1 MMRTLVLLAYVL
13 LLVTSCK
20 KEETDYENNRTSFF
34 RNINDSAC
42 SDSIIMCVTYNIQ
55 LGFSADKNPWNKDAY
70 GADNEQI
77 KKISEYV
84 KKVNPDI
91 IALQEVPR
99 NRSNALVKNFIE
111 ELASKL
117 NMNYAFGSHGY
128 NDPYGIY
135 PVVGE
140 WGTAILTKYRIVGI
154 HDEQVEYVSIWEK
167 RSLLDVELEAS
178 GKRRFHAISLHY
190 LPSDQGIPNTA
201 RYISGL
207 NSAVICMG
215 DFNMVGEIPAFRDL
229 GLKDSD
235 STYSNHGIDR
245 IFYSAGKFS
254 CKGLGTIADSMPGIS
269 DHLANFALLKTNFQ

>member
-1 MMRTLVLLAYVL
+1 MRAFVLFAFVL
-13 LLVTSCK
+13 LLVTSCN
-20 KEETDYENNRTSFF
+20 KEETDYAHNRTSFF
-34 RNINDSAC
+34 RNINDSVY
-42 SDSIIMCVTYNIQ
+42 SDSLIVCVTFNIQ
-55 LGFSADKNPWNKDAY
+55 LGFSADKDPWNKDTY
-70 GADNEQI
+70 GADTEQI
-77 KKISEYV
+77 KRISEYL

-111 ELASKL
+111 ELAGEL

-140 WGTAILTKYRIVGI
+140 WGTAILTKFRIVGI
-154 HDEQVEYVSIWEK
+154 HNEEVEYVSIWEK

-178 GKRRFHAISLHY
+178 GNKRFHAISLHH

-201 RYISGL
+201 SYIAGLSG
-207 NSAVICMG
+207 AVICMG
-215 DFNMVGEIPAFRDL
+215 DFNLVGEIKAFTDL

-245 IFYSAGKFS
+245 IFYSTDKFS
-254 CKGLGTIADSMPGIS
+254 CKRLGTIADSMPGIS
-269 DHLANFALLKTNFQ
+269 DHQANFALLKTNFE

>member
-1 MMRTLVLLAYVL
+1 MRAFVLFAFVL

-20 KEETDYENNRTSFF
+20 KEETDYEHNRTSFF
-34 RNINDSAC
+34 RNINDTTC
-42 SDSIIMCVTYNIQ
+42 SDSLIVCVTYNIQ
-55 LGFSADKNPWNKDAY
+55 LGFGADMDPWNKDTY
-70 GADNEQI
+70 GADIEQI
-77 KKISEYV
+77 RRISDYLKKA
-84 KKVNPDI
+84 NPDI

-99 NRSNALVKNFIE
+99 NRSNAVVKNFIE
-111 ELASKL
+111 KLAGEL

-128 NDPYGIY
+128 NDPYGIF

-154 HDEQVEYVSIWEK
+154 HNEEVEYVSIWEK
-167 RSLLDVELEAS
+167 RSLLDVELEAI
-178 GKRRFHAISLHY
+178 GNRRFHAISLHH

-201 RYISGL
+201 RYISGI
-207 NSAVICMG
+207 SGPFICMG
-215 DFNMVGEIPAFRDL
+215 DFNLVGEIKAFTDL

-254 CKGLGTIADSMPGIS
+254 CKGIGTISDSMPGIS
-269 DHLANFALLKTNFQ
+269 DHQANYALLETKFQ